1 MDTNLHVHGC
11 ELNQNLLLCHVSLE
25 TCSDILGVKIV
36 SEGIIPLSIKL
47 HFSWWS
53 MPPHT
58 PYSFCVLMHALGYKY
73 HAPAVIKAG
82 PMQFCFHW
90 ACIYIYIYHNPSKI
104 GPPSKINPLPSFK
117 WKGTF
122 TYLVFMLQYMLLS
135 KKHQRS
141 MHHAREGTNK
151 WRQTLFGVIYSVNT
165 V

>member
-25 TCSDILGVKIV
+25 TCSDILGVKMV
-36 SEGIIPLSIKL
+36 SEGIIPLSIKF

-90 ACIYIYIYHNPSKI
+90 ACIYMYHNPSKI

-122 TYLVFMLQYMLLS
+122 HLFSIYAAVHAVKQEAP
-135 KKHQRS
+135 KKHAPCKR
-141 MHHAREGTNK
+141 RD
-151 WRQTLFGVIYSVNT
+151 
-165 V
+165 